1 MTIYYVLIVLAA
13 LGCAINFALTKFYQI
28 KQGNT
33 IETGVIF
40 NCLVGLA
47 GSILYFIICGFKMEV
62 TMFSFIVGLL
72 STIFVGV
79 YTMVGFKIMSMG
91 SIAIYTIF
99 LMLGGMVLPYF
110 YGLIFLDEQITMLK
124 IIAMIMMVIAIIM
137 QNEGEK
143 KKEKALFYILCI
155 AVFVL
160 NGGVSIT
167 SKIHQIN
174 TVYEAMSAN
183 GFVLLKNI
191 MMFVLYGAMI
201 PFVVKKDRKSAPGIS
216 PKIYILIA
224 VSALISSVSYM
235 FQLECA
241 SYLPATIQFPVMSG
255 GTIVFTALLGLI
267 LYKEKIRKKQI
278 LSLIICTIAATLFV
292 L

>member
-1 MTIYYVLIVLAA
+1 MTIYYILIVLAA
-13 LGCAINFALTKFYQI
+13 LGCALNFALTKFYQI

-91 SIAIYTIF
+91 SMAIYTIF

-110 YGLIFLDEQITMLK
+110 YGLIFLDEQITLFK
-124 IIAMIMMVIAIIM
+124 VIAMIMMVIAIIM
-137 QNEGEK
+137 QNDGEK
-143 KKEKALFYILCI
+143 KKEKTLFYILCV
-155 AVFVL
+155 AVFIL

-174 TVYEAMSAN
+174 TVYAAMSSN
-183 GFVLLKNI
+183 EFILLKNI

-201 PFVVKKDRKSAPGIS
+201 PFVVKDKKTA
-216 PKIYILIA
+216 PKINPIIYVVIA
-224 VSALISSVSYM
+224 ASALISSVSYM

-241 SYLPATIQFPVMSG
+241 TTLPATVQFPVMSG

-267 LYKEKIRKKQI
+267 LFKEKISKKQM
-278 LSLIICTIAATLFV
+278 LSLIICAISATIFV